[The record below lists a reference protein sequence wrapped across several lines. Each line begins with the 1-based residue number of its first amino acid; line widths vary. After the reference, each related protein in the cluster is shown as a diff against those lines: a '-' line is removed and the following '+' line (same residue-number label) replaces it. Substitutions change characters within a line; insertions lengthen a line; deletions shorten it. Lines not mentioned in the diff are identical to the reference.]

1 MRLGILDHGHRA
13 RARLFLR
20 LTRWVTRHPVDPVV
34 QLALYRPGFF
44 GDPFLALAGEVLRG
58 PSFWTPAEREYLAV
72 FSSRLNQCPFC
83 VRMHT
88 EVASIESGGEI
99 DMRHP
104 ESARPELLAV
114 LPLLEQVS
122 RSPAQLTAAGVDA
135 VRAAGVP
142 DEAIVDALH
151 VSFIFNCINRL
162 ANAFGF
168 GWESDHQVRLG
179 AKVIHRTSYR
189 LPRILMR

>member
-13 RARLFLR
+13 RARLLLR
-20 LTRWVTRHPVDPVV
+20 LTRWVTGHPIDPVV
-34 QLALYRPGFF
+34 QLALYRPEFF

-72 FSSRLNQCPFC
+72 FSSQLNQCPFC

-99 DMRHP
+99 DMSQP
-104 ESARPELLAV
+104 PARPQLQAV
-114 LPLLEQVS
+114 LPLLEQAS
-122 RSPAQLTAAGVDA
+122 RSPARVTAAGIDA
-135 VRAAGVP
+135 VRSAGVP

-151 VSFIFNCINRL
+151 VNFLFDCINRL
-162 ANAFGF
+162 ANAFDF

-189 LPRILMR
+189 LPTILMR

>member
-13 RARLFLR
+13 RARIFLWLIR
-20 LTRWVTRHPVDPVV
+20 RATRHPIDPVA

-58 PSFWTPAEREYLAV
+58 PSFWTVAEREYLAV
-72 FSSRLNQCPFC
+72 FSSQLNQCPFC

-88 EVASIESGGEI
+88 EVAGLESHGEI
-99 DMRHP
+99 DARDP
-104 ESARPELLAV
+104 RSARPELLAV
-114 LPLLEQVS
+114 LPLLERVS
-122 RSPAQLTAAGVDA
+122 RNPAQLTAGDVGA

-142 DEAIVDALH
+142 DAAIVDALH
-151 VSFIFNCINRL
+151 VNMIFNCINRL

-168 GWESDHQVRLG
+168 AWDSDRQVRLG
-179 AKVIHRTSYR
+179 AKVVHRLSYR